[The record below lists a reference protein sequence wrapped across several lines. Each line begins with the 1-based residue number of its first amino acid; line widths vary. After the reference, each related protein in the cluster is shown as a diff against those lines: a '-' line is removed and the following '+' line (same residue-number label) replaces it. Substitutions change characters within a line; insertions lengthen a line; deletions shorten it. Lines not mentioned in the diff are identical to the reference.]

1 MDKQIGEM
9 RIELRQMRKQKDEL
23 QSELIEMGLNEKL
36 MKKLLPEVQVNER
49 ELMEQMDVD
58 SHEKDDT
65 ITEPSGTEVLQDKV
79 SEPST
84 SQLYM
89 MMQMTLQLPIQK

>member
-1 MDKQIGEM
+1 
-9 RIELRQMRKQKDEL
+9 
-23 QSELIEMGLNEKL
+23 
-36 MKKLLPEVQVNER
+36 MKKLIPEVQISER

-58 SHEKDDT
+58 SQEKDDT

-84 SQLYM
+84 SQTVHDDADNTAISNTE
-89 MMQMTLQLPIQK
+89 MTDDVANPITDLPQVCL